1 MAKVET
7 RGQLVISPSVKTPT
21 VVAVKMLKEG
31 HTDAEMIDF
40 VKEMEMMK
48 MIRRHVNIIN
58 LLGVCTKPV
67 GQQLLVIVEY
77 AEHGNLRDYLR
88 ARSPERGCGGQLTV
102 NMVSLRDML
111 NFGWQ
116 VARGMQWL
124 HSQRC
129 VHRDLA
135 ARNVLVC
142 TDGVVKIADFGL
154 ARDLSESEYYRYSVQ
169 LYKDKML
176 LIQL

>member
-1 MAKVET
+1 MEKVET

-21 VVAVKMLKEG
+21 IVAVKMLKEG

-154 ARDLSESEYYRYSVQ
+154 ARDLSESEYYRYPGLTISP
-169 LYKDKML
+169 
-176 LIQL
+176 